1 MEEMFEN
8 FFSPRFIKK
17 IRENNVFLSDL
28 FRVSFIHFNR
38 FADNPKINIDEI
50 IGIHVLVECVAFC
63 GENMGLAFSDL
74 LFAQAEFLTFL
85 SSRFSTSVFIVFAG
99 GAVNEVMVEYG
110 KFHAIDLLYLRVV
123 FIHFLHHVGEVFEVV
138 IVAVWLAVSLFYF

>member
-17 IRENNVFLSDL
+17 IWENNIFLSNL
-28 FRVSFIHFNR
+28 FRVIFIHFKR
-38 FADNPKINIDEI
+38 FADNPKVDIDEI
-50 IGIHVLVECVAFC
+50 IGIHVLIECVAFC
-63 GENMGLAFSDL
+63 GENVGLAFGDM
-74 LFAQAEFLTFL
+74 LFAQTEFLTFL

-99 GAVNEVMVEYG
+99 GAVNEVVVEYG
-110 KFHAIDLLYLRVV
+110 KFYAIDLLYLRVI

-138 IVAVWLAVSLFYF
+138 IVAVWLAVSLLYF